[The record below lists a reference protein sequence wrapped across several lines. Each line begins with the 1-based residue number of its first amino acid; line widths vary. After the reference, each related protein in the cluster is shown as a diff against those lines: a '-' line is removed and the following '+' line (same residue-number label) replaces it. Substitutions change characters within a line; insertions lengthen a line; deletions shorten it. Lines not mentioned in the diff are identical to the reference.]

1 MPMKLGTLGLASIVA
16 VAFAAPAFAH
26 HSFAMFDADKTTTV
40 TGTVKQME
48 WTNPHTWL
56 RVMLVNKETGKAEQ
70 WGFEMGPPAQQIR
83 RGWESDSFKP
93 GDSVTLDMH
102 PLKDGSRG
110 GQLVNAILPDGR
122 KVGGV
127 GAAPIR

>member
-1 MPMKLGTLGLASIVA
+1 MKLSTLGLASIMA
-16 VAFAAPAFAH
+16 AAFAAPAPALAH
-26 HSFAMFDADKTTTV
+26 HSFAMFDAEKTV
-40 TGTVKQME
+40 TVSGTVQQLE

-56 RVMLVNKETGKAEQ
+56 RVMVVNKETGKSER

-83 RGWESDSFKP
+83 RGWESDSLKP

-110 GQLVNAILPDGR
+110 GQLVSAVLPDGR
-122 KVGGV
+122 KVGGA
-127 GAAPIR
+127 GAPAIR